1 MNFPLRI
8 SRFLIIVLEMG
19 ITLSILLFY
28 YLRWGTFEN
37 FNAAIDHCDFIFCD
51 FNKPFYI
58 MGENILTVKAPT
70 NGFYYSPFAALLFL
84 PYGQQPRQLA
94 LILWGISLFIGLIG
108 LYLVWQPF
116 MQRNNPPFKLL
127 YLFLL
132 FTAFPVLHNFKWGN
146 ISIFI
151 VLLIFAAMTLYQS
164 GRWIWSSFW
173 LAFASTVNFYP
184 IIFALP
190 FLFKRD
196 LKMLIA
202 IGLFILLLAIIV
214 PMAVIGLEPTI
225 NFYLEVLRNPQ
236 SRSPFFVVNGDPR
249 GSTSQYFPRL
259 MLRLLGGTIP
269 EFWLIVVQGV
279 SLLLLAGNMFLA
291 WMAANSRHADR
302 LPWSFLFVFTSIPF
316 VVPTSWSH
324 YFVFLP
330 AFQAW
335 AVFAISRGGRVLAIS
350 EYVLLF
356 ISIVLSNGFY
366 YLSFEKRELYAF
378 GGFVFW
384 SSLLLMIVA
393 CLEWIPRFKYSDFL
407 ETLKQW
413 LPASTKL
420 RRKPSA

>member
-1 MNFPLRI
+1 MNSPLRI
-8 SRFLIIVLEMG
+8 SRFLILVLELG
-19 ITLSILLFY
+19 IALSILLFY

-94 LILWGISLFIGLIG
+94 LIWWGISLFIGLIG
-108 LYLVWQPF
+108 LYVVWQSS
-116 MQRNNPPFKLL
+116 MHRTNPSFKLL

-146 ISIFI
+146 ISILIF
-151 VLLIFAAMTLYQS
+151 LLIFLSIGLYQS
-164 GRWIWSSFW
+164 GRWVWSSFW
-173 LAFASTVNFYP
+173 LAFAATVNFYP
-184 IIFALP
+184 VLFVLP

-196 LKMLIA
+196 LKFLIA
-202 IGLFILLLAIIV
+202 FGLFILLLAIIV
-214 PMAVIGLEPTI
+214 PTAVIGFDPTI
-225 NFYLEVLRNPQ
+225 NFYLEVLKNPQ
-236 SRSPFFVVNGDPR
+236 SRSPFFVINGDPR

-269 EFWLIVVQGV
+269 EFWLIIVQAA
-279 SLLLLAGNMFLA
+279 SLLLLAGNMCMA
-291 WMAANSRHADR
+291 WLAANSKLAGH
-302 LPWSFLFVFTSIPF
+302 LQWSFLFVFTSIPF

-335 AVFAISRGGRVLAIS
+335 AVFAIDRGGRVLAILK
-350 EYVLLF
+350 YFILF
-356 ISIVLSNGFY
+356 VSIVLSNGLY

-384 SSLLLMIVA
+384 ADLLLMIVA

-407 ETLKQW
+407 GTLEQW
-413 LPASTKL
+413 LPAATKL
-420 RRKPSA
+420 RRRPSS